1 MSTTSPREVVPELG
15 PLLGRLADPAVGP
28 TRGLA
33 LDDVRFALLSELFEL
48 GGAARQFAAEGDVAA
63 AASSLGRHGLLEAWE
78 RAGAVVAAR
87 VTERIDAR
95 LRGAAAESRLPRR
108 RLARLLLDDEER
120 RAISVRLGVAGGPF
134 VVALDALEHTV
145 PGVGRTE
152 AGLDAAGQ
160 PEDDALGHVAR
171 RLEVAWER
179 LSAAAGDEEA
189 AWDAEIERVR
199 QWRRPR
205 WPLWAITAMVFGVAL
220 YLGLVLGGFVPVP
233 GVLRPFAEYWWSR

>member
-28 TRGLA
+28 ARGLA

-48 GGAARQFAAEGDVAA
+48 GGAARQFAAEGDVPA

-78 RAGAVVAAR
+78 RAVAVVAAR

-145 PGVGRTE
+145 PGVGRTG
-152 AGLDAAGQ
+152 AGLAAWH
-160 PEDDALGHVAR
+160 DALGHVAR

-179 LSAAAGDEEA
+179 LSAAAGEEEA

-199 QWRRPR
+199 HWRRPR
-205 WPLWAITAMVFGVAL
+205 WPLWAITAIVFGVAL

>member
-1 MSTTSPREVVPELG
+1 
-15 PLLGRLADPAVGP
+15 
-28 TRGLA
+28 
-33 LDDVRFALLSELFEL
+33 
-48 GGAARQFAAEGDVAA
+48 
-63 AASSLGRHGLLEAWE
+63 
-78 RAGAVVAAR
+78 
-87 VTERIDAR
+87 
-95 LRGAAAESRLPRR
+95 
-108 RLARLLLDDEER
+108 
-120 RAISVRLGVAGGPF
+120 

-145 PGVGRTE
+145 PGVGRSE
-152 AGLDAAGQ
+152 AGLAAWH
-160 PEDDALGHVAR
+160 DALGHVAR

-220 YLGLVLGGFVPVP
+220 YLGLVLGGFVPAP